1 VLLLVA
7 ALLLLGTVL
16 GTVAH
21 VSLPV
26 TLLAAGAIALW
37 LAIFAARERHGRRRR
52 TSAH

>member
-1 VLLLVA
+1 MLLLVA

-21 VSLPV
+21 VPLPV

-37 LAIFAARERHGRRRR
+37 LAIFAARERYGRGRH